1 MQDINHKVEKSIA
14 FLRSNGIYEVDVAI
28 VLGTGLSD
36 LDAILSHRQ
45 VIPYSSIPS
54 FPTPTVDSHKGLFIY
69 GIYEGKRVVLLSGRF
84 HYYEGYE
91 MDEVT
96 YYVHVLKA
104 LSVKELIIT
113 NASGGLNPHFSN
125 GEIIMVNDHI
135 NMFPANPLRGW
146 NDDTLGVRF
155 PDMLKTYPIEL
166 REKMQIA
173 AATIGYSLKQGVY
186 LGWQGPTLETPAEYK
201 MARMLGADV
210 LGMSSVPEV
219 IVAKYRSIPV
229 LMLSTVSNECFPISK
244 LKETTLEEVIKIMNQ
259 SAAQMTK
266 LIQQYLK
273 N

>member
-1 MQDINHKVEKSIA
+1 MKGISSKVENSVA
-14 FLRSNGIYEVDVAI
+14 YLNAQGISEIDVAI

-45 VIPYSSIPS
+45 IIAYRDIPE
-54 FPTPTVDSHKGLFIY
+54 FPTTTVDSHKGLFIY
-69 GIYEGKRVVLLSGRF
+69 GKYEGKRVVLLSGRF
-84 HYYEGYE
+84 HYYEGFE

-96 YYVHVLKA
+96 YYIHVLKA
-104 LSVKELIIT
+104 LNVKELIIT
-113 NASGGLNPHFSN
+113 NASGGLNPHYTN

-135 NMFPANPLRGW
+135 NLFPINPLRGQ
-146 NDDTLGVRF
+146 NDETLGVRF
-155 PDMLKTYPIEL
+155 PDMLKTYPIAL

-173 AATIGYSLKQGVY
+173 AATISYSLKQGVY

-229 LMLSTVSNECFPISK
+229 LMLSTVSNECYPISK
-244 LKETTLEEVIKIMNQ
+244 LKESTLDDIITIMNK
-259 SAAQMTK
+259 SAAQLTK

-273 N
+273 L